1 MTSPG
6 VPFAASPELLESW
19 RLRTYDLDASCRR
32 ARVALDACADDP
44 HGLIATWARF
54 QLATGLVPRGPTAAL
69 VAEVAD
75 VRAAFEALRDE
86 AGVVLADLARAV
98 LRSMQ
103 GHGAEAWQA
112 LQEEVAP
119 FLDALHPEFQFF
131 GAIYITVSALGAKD
145 LLAGLRY
152 AYRALDLARQLDDPG
167 PLALA
172 LFNLGY
178 LHLNYGSFHEAIERF
193 GEVMALARQHDLAN
207 RRRTAPPSL
216 IVAHVALGDFD
227 QAEGLSERWMAEFGT
242 FPLDNHVLYGRVMA
256 IYLAARSPERWERAH
271 AWLAELEAD
280 FAARE
285 RGEGLGMVKA
295 YLLLVAWA

>member
-131 GAIYITVSALGAKD
+131 GAI
-145 LLAGLRY
+145 
-152 AYRALDLARQLDDPG
+152 
-167 PLALA
+167 
-172 LFNLGY
+172 
-178 LHLNYGSFHEAIERF
+178 
-193 GEVMALARQHDLAN
+193 
-207 RRRTAPPSL
+207 
-216 IVAHVALGDFD
+216 
-227 QAEGLSERWMAEFGT
+227 
-242 FPLDNHVLYGRVMA
+242 
-256 IYLAARSPERWERAH
+256 
-271 AWLAELEAD
+271 
-280 FAARE
+280 
-285 RGEGLGMVKA
+285 
-295 YLLLVAWA
+295 